1 MSIYNKQSDNE
12 SDLIRSE
19 GMGFDPD
26 GKSILPAYEE
36 LIKENMDFD
45 ALLASYPLDKE
56 LVQGIYELILETV
69 LCQNDRILI
78 ASSWYPAELVK
89 SKFMKL
95 KYAHIEYVMECFRKN
110 TTKVEFQPSSY
121 DRGSYL
127 NVGISFLWETSER
140 LNETLAF
147 NIGYRVNKVGYAS
160 YRGNDAA
167 YEKKMEDFAEAAM
180 EKVREYSMLFM
191 VIIILVRP
199 ISSYSEISV
208 FESSVALLAGVFMAD
223 NYYMEYMNDRISTYY
238 LFPFKKKCTSLLKR
252 IVISQVYL
260 IALIAVFYWGFVL
273 MYHPTN
279 YSGVSIAV
287 LYIQCVCACAASM
300 FFMGI
305 LCFTATNL
313 LRNIGIGIG
322 CVFLL
327 WLFLTSS
334 ITRILP
340 QLLQLFKLSGEVV
353 QDGFLTP
360 YWPSRILYAVVA
372 IGLLFLNLYLV
383 NKQPDYNKKGWCK
396 HGNKGK

>member
-1 MSIYNKQSDNE
+1 MFRVISIANQKGGVGKTTTAVNLGIGLARSGKKVLLIDADPQGSLTASLGYVEPDEIHVTLANILTSVINGEDVDPSDGILHHEENIDLLPGNIELSALEVLMGNVMS
-12 SDLIRSE
+12 R
-19 GMGFDPD
+19 
-26 GKSILPAYEE
+26 
-36 LIKENMDFD
+36 
-45 ALLASYPLDKE
+45 
-56 LVQGIYELILETV
+56 ELILK
-69 LCQNDRILI
+69 D
-78 ASSWYPAELVK
+78 Y
-89 SKFMKL
+89 
-95 KYAHIEYVMECFRKN
+95 IEMMR
-110 TTKVEFQPSSY
+110 SRY
-121 DRGSYL
+121 DY
-127 NVGISFLWETSER
+127 
-140 LNETLAF
+140 
-147 NIGYRVNKVGYAS
+147 
-160 YRGNDAA
+160 
-167 YEKKMEDFAEAAM
+167 
-180 EKVREYSMLFM
+180 
-191 VIIILVRP
+191 III
-199 ISSYSEISV
+199 
-208 FESSVALLAGVFMAD
+208 D
-223 NYYMEYMNDRISTYY
+223 CMEYMNDRISTYY

>member
-1 MSIYNKQSDNE
+1 MTVQESIN
-12 SDLIRSE
+12 
-19 GMGFDPD
+19 
-26 GKSILPAYEE
+26 
-36 LIKENMDFD
+36 
-45 ALLASYPLDKE
+45 
-56 LVQGIYELILETV
+56 
-69 LCQNDRILI
+69 
-78 ASSWYPAELVK
+78 
-89 SKFMKL
+89 
-95 KYAHIEYVMECFRKN
+95 
-110 TTKVEFQPSSY
+110 
-121 DRGSYL
+121 
-127 NVGISFLWETSER
+127 
-140 LNETLAF
+140 
-147 NIGYRVNKVGYAS
+147 
-160 YRGNDAA
+160 
-167 YEKKMEDFAEAAM
+167 
-180 EKVREYSMLFM
+180 
-191 VIIILVRP
+191 
-199 ISSYSEISV
+199 
-208 FESSVALLAGVFMAD
+208 
-223 NYYMEYMNDRISTYY
+223 TYY